1 MEPCVFCNVPD
12 EDIIAENDLAF
23 AIFDRFPV
31 NEGHV
36 LVIPKRHVATYFD
49 ASTDELAAC
58 HRLILEV
65 KPLLEERFGATGLN
79 LGVNVGVD
87 AGQTI
92 MHLHIHVIP
101 RYTGDVENPR
111 GGVRNL
117 KPNLVEY

>member
-1 MEPCVFCNVPD
+1 MVQCVFCNVPE
-12 EDIIAENDLAF
+12 EDVIAENDLAF

-36 LVIPKRHVATYFD
+36 LVIPKRHVASYFD
-49 ASTDELAAC
+49 ANDDELAAC
-58 HRLILEV
+58 HQLILGV
-65 KPLLEERFGATGLN
+65 KPMLEERFGATGLN
-79 LGVNVGVD
+79 LGGNVGTD

-92 MHLHIHVIP
+92 MHLHIHIIP